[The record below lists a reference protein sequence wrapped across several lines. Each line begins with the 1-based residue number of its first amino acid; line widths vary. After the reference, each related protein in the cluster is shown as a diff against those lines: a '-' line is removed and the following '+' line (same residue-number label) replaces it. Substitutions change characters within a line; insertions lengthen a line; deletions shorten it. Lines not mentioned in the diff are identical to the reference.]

1 MVAKFKS
8 FKKNR
13 TNLSF
18 MICSSFFVMILVATI
33 VNSSSV
39 GGDSS
44 IDVIGTWYYGAGWV
58 IKDVR

>member
-1 MVAKFKS
+1 
-8 FKKNR
+8 
-13 TNLSF
+13 